1 MARTGVANNLAT
13 VWDPDT
19 GGGETFGNLRL
30 SATGSE
36 PATHT
41 GCATYATGAMTDG
54 IKTALSALPWAALYD
69 ATEGWTWAA
78 ALADAGLLVIRA
90 EF

>member
-1 MARTGVANNLAT
+1 MSTIWTDRWIIFVEMARTGVANNLAA

-19 GGGETFGNLRL
+19 GGGETFGSVRL
-30 SATGSE
+30 SADGEE

-54 IKTALSALPWAALYD
+54 IKTALSALPWAALY
-69 ATEGWTWAA
+69 
-78 ALADAGLLVIRA
+78 LSLIHI
-90 EF
+90 